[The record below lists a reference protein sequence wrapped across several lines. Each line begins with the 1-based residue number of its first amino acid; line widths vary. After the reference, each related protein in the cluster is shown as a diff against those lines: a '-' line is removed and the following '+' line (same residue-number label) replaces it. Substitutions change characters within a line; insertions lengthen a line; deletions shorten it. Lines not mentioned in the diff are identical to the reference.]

1 MKIPS
6 AFLREKQTLRRK
18 LFIYMFTL
26 AAALLCTLVAFLFLF
41 GRFESTE
48 NKISDTLLF
57 QQEVFEREMTSYYNE
72 IAVISERLSENAS
85 YVTEK
90 YFLEENISFST
101 LKNNARYIE
110 TLEDKYMELLRQELL
125 KIDCSGAFI
134 ILNTSR
140 NTSNSDSRAG
150 VYIDKDFL
158 GSDRK
163 DAMLLFRGTAQLGRE
178 KEIMP
183 HRKWKLEF
191 DTSAFPGFSEALR
204 EDNLPID
211 KACRIHDM
219 INLPGTSERVMLVSV
234 PFVGADGKVYGICGF
249 EVSESLFKSIHAQP
263 TTLEHLICVFSK
275 RNEDTID
282 IDNGLSCGVN
292 GGYYL
297 PPKANLTAVGSKNGL
312 VRFSNEYGSYL
323 GLTKNIPL
331 YYESADYAITVMI
344 PKGDY
349 SQMKLRDT
357 LQILLVV
364 FLLLFSVI
372 IGCLYFSKK
381 YISPILKGLEKIK
394 KSQTNETCNIAEIDD
409 LFEFLSRKDSEYEKS
424 LAKLSKQNEQAKSEI
439 SRVQTE
445 NERLASTQKKLILQ
459 DDYEFFLMGLR
470 QLTPTE
476 KAIFDLYLDGKTA
489 AEIMDIMTIKQTTLK
504 YHNRN
509 IYSKLGVSSKKQLLN
524 YAALYAREKQ

>member
-1 MKIPS
+1 MKIPA
-6 AFLREKQTLRRK
+6 AFLREKQTMQRK
-18 LFIYMFTL
+18 LFLYMFTL
-26 AAALLCTLVAFLFLF
+26 AAALLLTLVVFLFLF
-41 GRFESTE
+41 GRFESTK

-57 QQEVFEREMTSYYNE
+57 QQEVFEREMKSYYNE
-72 IAVISERLSENAS
+72 IASKSERLSENAT
-85 YVTEK
+85 YITEK
-90 YFLEENISFST
+90 YFRDESISFSS
-101 LKNNARYIE
+101 LKNNSGRIE
-110 TLEDKYMELLRQELL
+110 TLESKYMDLLRQELL

-140 NTSNSDSRAG
+140 NTSNSDSKAG

-191 DTSAFPGFSEALR
+191 DTSAFPDFDEALR

-211 KACRIHDM
+211 KSCRIHD
-219 INLPGTSERVMLVSV
+219 ITTLPGTSERIMLVSV
-234 PFVGADGKVYGICGF
+234 PFVGTDGKVYGICGF
-249 EVSESLFKSIHAQP
+249 EVSESLFKSEHAQP

-275 RNEDTID
+275 RSEDTID

-297 PPKANLTAVGSKNGL
+297 PPKANLNIADSKNGL
-312 VRFSNEYGSYL
+312 ARFSNKYGSYI
-323 GLTKNIPL
+323 GLTKNISL
-331 YYESADYAITVMI
+331 YYESADYAITVMM
-344 PKGDY
+344 PKSDY

-357 LQILLVV
+357 MQMLIVS

-372 IGCLYFSKK
+372 ISCLYLSKK
-381 YISPILKGLEKIK
+381 YIAPILKGLERIK
-394 KSQTNETCNIAEIDD
+394 KSQTDQMCNIAEIDD
-409 LFEFLSRKDSEYEKS
+409 LFEFLSQKDSDYEKS
-424 LAKLSKQNEQAKSEI
+424 LAELSKQNEQAKSEI

-445 NERLASTQKKLILQ
+445 NERLASNQKKMVLQ
-459 DDYEFFLMGLR
+459 DDYEFFLAGLR

-476 KAIFDLYLDGKTA
+476 KSIFNLYLDGKTA
-489 AEIMDIMTIKQTTLK
+489 AEIMEIMTIKQTTLK

-509 IYSKLGVSSKKQLLN
+509 IYSKLGVSSKKQLLS
-524 YAALYAREKQ
+524 YAALYAREK